1 MTLKEI
7 QRQIDAANAAPMNPD
22 GTSEWFNLLPRVY
35 YKYLP
40 AKLKREADKITTDTV
55 KHFLS
60 ECRQGGTL
68 DGLTDEKISEAL
80 HAARYLIESTDTDY
94 PAAVTLILSDFE
106 AALESVTG
114 ASPAVKKT
122 FSMIRQGTATN
133 ELTKIRATKD
143 NTKVDPFTQEM
154 TIQGRNGFELLMQSG
169 PLMDVDIAAAYSP
182 TTWQLFDMIVTAAT
196 ESGMASRDVRISLDQ
211 YIDSRGLKD
220 RKEARSQVVKDLS
233 LLRISAITFTEPKSR
248 ADGKSRS
255 FYKLNIS
262 SGFGIS
268 RDGIITFSF
277 NDRYFDLL
285 KEYPVMPYPPGLLAL
300 RSAKNDSYAF
310 FRKITEHK
318 NMNYWKKN
326 ADIISVKTLLSVATF
341 IPTYKEVMAGNRHT
355 DERIIQPFERN
366 LDALRD
372 TLSWEYCHRNG
383 ESLTD
388 EELNSFDYQ
397 TFKECMIH
405 VTWADYPEREKPT
418 KKKGGVQGTR
428 TRKNHT

>member
-1 MTLKEI
+1 M
-7 QRQIDAANAAPMNPD
+7 
-22 GTSEWFNLLPRVY
+22 
-35 YKYLP
+35 
-40 AKLKREADKITTDTV
+40 
-55 KHFLS
+55 
-60 ECRQGGTL
+60 
-68 DGLTDEKISEAL
+68 TDEKISEAL
-80 HAARYLIESTDTDY
+80 HAARYLIESTNTDY
-94 PAAVTLILSDFE
+94 PEAVTLIMSDFE
-106 AALESVTG
+106 AALEIVTG
-114 ASPAVKKT
+114 ASQAVIQEKP
-122 FSMIRQGTATN
+122 FGMIRQGTATN

-143 NTKVDPFTQEM
+143 NTKVDPFTHEM

-169 PLMDVDIAAAYSP
+169 LELMDVDIAAAYSP
-182 TTWQLFDMIVTAAT
+182 TTWQLFDMIVTEAT

-220 RKEARSQVVKDLS
+220 RKEARNQVVKDLS

-255 FYKLNIS
+255 VYKLNIS

-285 KEYPVMPYPPGLLAL
+285 KEYPVMPYPQELLAL

-341 IPTYKEVMAGNRHT
+341 IPTYEEVMAGNRHT

-388 EELNSFDYQ
+388 EELNSFNYQ

-405 VTWADYPEREKPT
+405 VTWADYPERENPPR
-418 KKKGGVQGTR
+418 KGGVQGTR
-428 TRKNHT
+428 TRKITLERGSACA